1 MRVLMVEDDP
11 SLSKLVSDGLR
22 SEGFIV
28 DVASNGRDGLWMAL
42 EGSYDVAVIDIML
55 PALNGYDIVK
65 GMRGRR
71 VWTPVLMLTAKDGP
85 YDQVDA
91 FDLGADDYLT
101 KPFDF
106 VVLVARLRALIRRGA
121 PERPTVLSVGDLS
134 LDPASHRVWRGEVEI
149 ELTAKE
155 FMLLEYLM
163 RQRGQVVTKSQ
174 ILDGVWDPAFA
185 GDTNII
191 QVYVGYLRRKVDEPF
206 GRHSIETVRGVG
218 YRLVDSPPVS

>member
-1 MRVLMVEDDP
+1 MHVLMVEDDS
-11 SLSKLVSDGLR
+11 SLAKLVSDGLR
-22 SEGFIV
+22 NEGFIV
-28 DVASNGRDGLWMAL
+28 DVASNGRDGLVMAL
-42 EGSYDVAVIDIML
+42 EGAYDVAVIDIML

-65 GMRGRR
+65 GMRARQ

-106 VVLVARLRALIRRGA
+106 IVLVARLRALIRRGA
-121 PERPTVLSVGDLS
+121 PERPTVLGVGDLS
-134 LDPASHRVWRGEVEI
+134 LDPARHRVWRGDVEI

-163 RQRGQVVTKSQ
+163 RRRDQVVSKAQ
-174 ILDGVWDPAFA
+174 ILDAVWDPAFA
-185 GDTNII
+185 GDANII
-191 QVYVGYLRRKVDEPF
+191 QVYVSYLRRKVDEPF
-206 GRHSIETVRGVG
+206 GRHSIETVRGIG
-218 YRLVDSPPVS
+218 YRLVDSPPAS